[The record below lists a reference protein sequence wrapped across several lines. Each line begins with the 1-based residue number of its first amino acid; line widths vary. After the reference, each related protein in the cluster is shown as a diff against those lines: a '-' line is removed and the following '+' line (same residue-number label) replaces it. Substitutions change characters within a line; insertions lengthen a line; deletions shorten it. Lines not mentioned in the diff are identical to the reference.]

1 MRPDGSH
8 HQRVAVAGRL
18 GDDVGTDIAAGPR
31 LVVDYQGLAEL
42 RLLAEQPREYVGR
55 AAGREGDD
63 QSYRSGRVGLR
74 R

>member
-42 RLLAEQPREYVGR
+42 RLLAEQPRRR
-55 AAGREGDD
+55 AEG
-63 QSYRSGRVGLR
+63 
-74 R
+74 